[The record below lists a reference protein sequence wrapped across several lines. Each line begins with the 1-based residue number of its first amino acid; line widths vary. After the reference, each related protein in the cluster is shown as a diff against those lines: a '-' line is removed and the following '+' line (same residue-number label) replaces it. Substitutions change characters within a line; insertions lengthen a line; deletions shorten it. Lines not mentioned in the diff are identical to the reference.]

1 MNKRKKQRPRRPSPW
16 DLPPSDPR
24 SRHVL
29 QVVMTKNEAA
39 AIGRAA
45 RHQGLPVSAWCRAA
59 LVPCALEALAGLNEP
74 SK

>member
-1 MNKRKKQRPRRPSPW
+1 MKQRKKQRPRRPSPW

-39 AIGRAA
+39 AIGHAA
-45 RHQGLPVSAWCRAA
+45 RHEGLPVSVWCRDV
-59 LVPCALEALAGLNEP
+59 LVPVALARLAP
-74 SK
+74 APK